1 MTTDPNRL
9 MPAMSIFSSLRKRS
23 MTAAALLA
31 AALLIGAGPRSR
43 ALAQQTDPHHPSAA
57 GSGET
62 LVCPVPPQ
70 APAVDPDVVG
80 RYLAADDLEGRL
92 AGSPGARCA
101 GDFIARQFELLGLE
115 PAGEDGT
122 FFQTVPLASSIN
134 PHAPSGTGR
143 NVVALLRGD
152 DPNRRADVVIIGAH
166 YDHLGRGPFGSLEPD
181 ANAIHNG
188 ADDNASGVAA
198 LLETADLLV
207 HGQPPARSILFIAFT
222 GEEFGLLGSA
232 QYARAPTMPLER
244 TVAMLNLDM
253 VGRLGTGPL
262 IVYGVDTA
270 AEWERLVND
279 TAAELGVEVAFNGSG
294 YGPSDHTSFYSQ
306 DIPVLHFF
314 TNVHSEYHKPSDDW
328 ELIDVEGLLRV
339 SALVAGIVERVAER
353 PTRLTLQ
360 RAEAPPPVSE
370 GGYGAYLGTV
380 PDFAP
385 VDFGVRLS
393 GVSAG
398 SPAEQAGMHK
408 GDVLIRLG
416 GQEIEDL
423 YAFTDALRSH
433 APGDTVEIVVLRE
446 GEEVPLV
453 AVLGSRGERE

>member
-1 MTTDPNRL
+1 MTHPNRL
-9 MPAMSIFSSLRKRS
+9 MAAMSMLSRRGT
-23 MTAAALLA
+23 TATVLFGAV
-31 AALLIGAGPRSR
+31 ALLIGVGPRSL
-43 ALAQQTDPHHPSAA
+43 ALAQQTDPHDTS
-57 GSGET
+57 GTVSGET
-62 LVCPVPPQ
+62 LVCPTPPA
-70 APAVDPDVVG
+70 APAVDPAVVG

-92 AGSPGARCA
+92 AGSPGERCA
-101 GDFIARQFELLGLE
+101 GDFIAGQFELLGLE

-122 FFQTVPLASSIN
+122 FFQPLPLASSIN

-152 DPNRRADVVIIGAH
+152 DPDRRTEIVIVGAH

-181 ANAIHNG
+181 ANEIHNG

-198 LLETADLLV
+198 LLETADRLV
-207 HGQPPARSILFIAFT
+207 HRQPPARSILFIAFT

-232 QYARAPTMPLER
+232 HYARTPTIPLDR

-253 VGRLGTGPL
+253 VGRLGSGPL

-270 AEWERLVND
+270 AEWRELVSE
-279 TAAELGVEVAFNGSG
+279 TAAELGLEVAFNGSG
-294 YGPSDHTSFYSQ
+294 YGPSDHTSFYSS

-328 ELIDVEGLLRV
+328 ELIDVEGLFSV
-339 SALVAGIVERVAER
+339 SALVAGVAERVAER

-360 RAEAPPPVSE
+360 RTEAPPPARE

-393 GVSAG
+393 GVRAG
-398 SPAEQAGMHK
+398 SPAEQAGMQK
-408 GDVLIRLG
+408 GDILIRFHG
-416 GQEIEDL
+416 EEIADL
-423 YAFTDALRSH
+423 YVFTDALRSH

>member
-1 MTTDPNRL
+1 MPLSPATMRL
-9 MPAMSIFSSLRKRS
+9 RTATVLLG
-23 MTAAALLA
+23 AAALLA
-31 AALLIGAGPRSR
+31 GSGLRGP
-43 ALAQQTDPHHPSAA
+43 ALAQGTDTHDPSGGASA
-57 GSGET
+57 ET
-62 LVCPVPPQ
+62 LVCPMT
-70 APAVDPDVVG
+70 PAASDVDPAVVG

-92 AGSPGARCA
+92 AGSPGERCA
-101 GDFIARQFELLGLE
+101 GEFIASQFELLGLE
-115 PAGEDGT
+115 PAGENGT
-122 FFQTVPLASSIN
+122 FFQPLPLASSIN

-152 DPNRRADVVIIGAH
+152 DPERRTEVVIVGAH

-181 ANAIHNG
+181 AAEIHNG

-198 LLETADLLV
+198 LLEAADRLAS
-207 HGQPPARSILFIAFT
+207 GPRPARSILFIAFT

-232 QYARAPTMPLER
+232 HYTRAPTMALER

-253 VGRLGTGPL
+253 VGRLGHGPL

-270 AEWERLVND
+270 AEWEELVSG
-279 TAAELGVEVAFNGSG
+279 TAAELGVELVFNGSG

-328 ELIDVEGLLRV
+328 ELIDVAGLFKV
-339 SALVAGIVERVAER
+339 AALVAEIAERVAER

-360 RAEAPPPVSE
+360 RTEAPPAAAGE

-393 GVSAG
+393 GVRAG
-398 SPAEQAGMHK
+398 SPAEEAGMQK
-408 GDVLIRLG
+408 GDILIRFAG
-416 GQEIEDL
+416 EEIADL

-433 APGDTVEIVVLRE
+433 APGDKVEIVVLRE

>member
-1 MTTDPNRL
+1 MIEPNQL
-9 MPAMSIFSSLRKRS
+9 MAAMSILTRRS
-23 MTAAALLA
+23 TTATAWLA
-31 AALLIGAGPRSR
+31 AALLTGAGPWDL
-43 ALAQQTDPHHPSAA
+43 ALAQETDPHDPPESGA
-57 GSGET
+57 GET
-62 LVCPVPPQ
+62 LVCPTPP
-70 APAVDPDVVG
+70 AATAVDPAVVG
-80 RYLAADDLEGRL
+80 GYLAADNLEGRL

-101 GDFIARQFELLGLE
+101 GDFIARQFELIGLE

-122 FFQTVPLASSIN
+122 FFQPLPLASSIN

-152 DPNRRADVVIIGAH
+152 DPDRRSEVVIIGAH

-181 ANAIHNG
+181 ANEIHNG

-198 LLETADLLV
+198 MLEAADRLA
-207 HGQPPARSILFIAFT
+207 HRHPPARSILFIAFT

-232 QYARAPTMPLER
+232 HYTRSPTIPLER
-244 TVAMLNLDM
+244 AVAMLNLDM
-253 VGRLGTGPL
+253 VGRLGSGPL

-270 AEWERLVND
+270 AEWEELVSG

-294 YGPSDHTSFYSQ
+294 YGPSDHTSFYSSE
-306 DIPVLHFF
+306 IPVLHFF

-328 ELIDVEGLLRV
+328 ELIDVEGLFAV
-339 SALVAGIVERVAER
+339 SGLVAGIAERVAER

-360 RAEAPPPVSE
+360 WTEAPPPARE

-393 GVSAG
+393 GVRAG
-398 SPAEQAGMHK
+398 SPAEQAGMQK
-408 GDVLIRLG
+408 GDVLIRFDG
-416 GQEIEDL
+416 EEIEDL
-423 YAFTDALRSH
+423 YVFTDALRSH
-433 APGDTVEIVVLRE
+433 APGDTVEVVVLRE

>member
-1 MTTDPNRL
+1 MTNDPNRP
-9 MPAMSIFSSLRKRS
+9 MAAMSRISRRS
-23 MTAAALLA
+23 ATAAAQLVIAALLA
-31 AALLIGAGPRSR
+31 GFGPRGQ
-43 ALAQQTDPHHPSAA
+43 AQAQQTDPHDPAEA

-62 LVCPVPPQ
+62 LVCPTLPTAQTVD
-70 APAVDPDVVG
+70 PAVVG
-80 RYLAADDLEGRL
+80 GYLAADDLEGRL
-92 AGSPGARCA
+92 AGSPGAACA
-101 GDFIARQFELLGLE
+101 GEFIARQFELLGLE
-115 PAGEDGT
+115 PAGADGT
-122 FFQTVPLASSIN
+122 FFQPVPLASSIN

-152 DPNRRADVVIIGAH
+152 DPNRRMEIVIVGAH
-166 YDHLGRGPFGSLEPD
+166 YDHLGRGPFGSLEPE
-181 ANAIHNG
+181 ANEIHNG

-198 LLETADLLV
+198 LLEAADRLA
-207 HGQPPARSILFIAFT
+207 HRQPPARSILFIAFT

-232 QYARAPTMPLER
+232 YYAREPTIPLER

-253 VGRLGTGPL
+253 VGRLGSGQL

-270 AEWERLVND
+270 AEWEELVSE
-279 TAAELGVEVAFNGSG
+279 TAAELGLEVAFNGSG

-328 ELIDVEGLLRV
+328 ELIDVEGLFSV
-339 SALVAGIVERVAER
+339 SALVAGIAERVAER

-360 RAEAPPPVSE
+360 RTEAPPPARE

-398 SPAEQAGMHK
+398 SPAEQAGMQK
-408 GDVLIRLG
+408 GDVLIRFDG
-416 GQEIEDL
+416 EEIEDL
-423 YAFTDALRSH
+423 YVFTDALRAH
-433 APGDTVEIVVLRE
+433 APGDTVEVVVLRE

>member
-9 MPAMSIFSSLRKRS
+9 ITTMSILSRRS
-23 MTAAALLA
+23 VTAAALLFA
-31 AALLIGAGPRSR
+31 AALLTGAGPHGQ
-43 ALAQQTDPHHPSAA
+43 ALAQQTDPHDPPKAE
-57 GSGET
+57 SGET
-62 LVCPVPPQ
+62 LVCPTPPA
-70 APAVDPDVVG
+70 APAVDPAAVG

-122 FFQTVPLASSIN
+122 FFQPLPLASSIN

-152 DPNRRADVVIIGAH
+152 DPDLRTEIVIVGAH

-181 ANAIHNG
+181 ANEIHNG

-198 LLETADLLV
+198 MLEAADRLV
-207 HGQPPARSILFIAFT
+207 HRQPPARSILFIAFT

-232 QYARAPTMPLER
+232 HYARSPTIPLER
-244 TVAMLNLDM
+244 AVAMLNLDM

-262 IVYGVDTA
+262 IVYGIDTA
-270 AEWERLVND
+270 AEWEELVSG
-279 TAAELGVEVAFNGSG
+279 TAAELGLEVAFNGSG
-294 YGPSDHTSFYSQ
+294 YGPSDHTSFYSS

-314 TNVHSEYHKPSDDW
+314 TNVHSDYHKPSDDW
-328 ELIDVEGLLRV
+328 ELIDVEGLFSV
-339 SALVAGIVERVAER
+339 SALVADVAERVAEW

-360 RAEAPPPVSE
+360 RTEAPPPAASE

-393 GVSAG
+393 GVRAG
-398 SPAEQAGMHK
+398 SPAEEAGMQK
-408 GDVLIRLG
+408 GDILIRFDEE
-416 GQEIEDL
+416 EIEDL
-423 YAFTDALRSH
+423 YVFTDALRSH

-446 GEEVPLV
+446 GEELPLV
-453 AVLGSRGERE
+453 AVLGSRGGRE

>member
-1 MTTDPNRL
+1 MTNDPNRL
-9 MPAMSIFSSLRKRS
+9 MAAMSILSRRGP
-23 MTAAALLA
+23 TAAVLLA
-31 AALLIGAGPRSR
+31 AALVAAAGSPGR
-43 ALAQQTDPHHPSAA
+43 ALAQQTDPQDPSEAE
-57 GSGET
+57 SGET
-62 LVCPVPPQ
+62 LVCPTPP
-70 APAVDPDVVG
+70 AATAVDPTVVG
-80 RYLAADDLEGRL
+80 EYLAADDLEGRL

-101 GDFIARQFELLGLE
+101 GDFIARQLELLGLE

-122 FFQTVPLASSIN
+122 FFQSLPLASSIN

-152 DPNRRADVVIIGAH
+152 DPDRRTEIVIVGAH

-181 ANAIHNG
+181 ANEIHNG

-198 LLETADLLV
+198 LLETADRLV
-207 HGQPPARSILFIAFT
+207 HRQPPARSILFIAFT

-232 QYARAPTMPLER
+232 HYTRSPTIPLER
-244 TVAMLNLDM
+244 AVAMLNLDM

-262 IVYGVDTA
+262 IVYGIDTA
-270 AEWERLVND
+270 AEWEELVSG
-279 TAAELGVEVAFNGSG
+279 TAAELGLEVAFNGSG
-294 YGPSDHTSFYSQ
+294 YGPSDHTSFYSS

-314 TNVHSEYHKPSDDW
+314 TNVHSEYHKPTDDW
-328 ELIDVEGLLRV
+328 ELIDVEGLFSV
-339 SALVAGIVERVAER
+339 SALVAGIAERVAER

-360 RAEAPPPVSE
+360 RTEAPPPARE

-393 GVSAG
+393 GVRAG
-398 SPAEQAGMHK
+398 SPAEQAGMQK
-408 GDVLIRLG
+408 GDVLIRFDG
-416 GQEIEDL
+416 AEIDDL
-423 YAFTDALRSH
+423 YVFTDALRSH
-433 APGDTVEIVVLRE
+433 APGDTVEVVVLRE

>member
-1 MTTDPNRL
+1 ME
-9 MPAMSIFSSLRKRS
+9 I
-23 MTAAALLA
+23 
-31 AALLIGAGPRSR
+31 
-43 ALAQQTDPHHPSAA
+43 
-57 GSGET
+57 
-62 LVCPVPPQ
+62 
-70 APAVDPDVVG
+70 
-80 RYLAADDLEGRL
+80 
-92 AGSPGARCA
+92 
-101 GDFIARQFELLGLE
+101 
-115 PAGEDGT
+115 
-122 FFQTVPLASSIN
+122 
-134 PHAPSGTGR
+134 
-143 NVVALLRGD
+143 
-152 DPNRRADVVIIGAH
+152 VIVGAH

-181 ANAIHNG
+181 ANEIHNG

-198 LLETADLLV
+198 LLETADRLV
-207 HGQPPARSILFIAFT
+207 HRQPPARSVLFIAFT

-232 QYARAPTMPLER
+232 YYAREPTIPLER

-253 VGRLGTGPL
+253 VGRLGSGQL

-270 AEWERLVND
+270 AEWEELVSE
-279 TAAELGVEVAFNGSG
+279 TAAELGLEVAFNGSG

-328 ELIDVEGLLRV
+328 ELIDVEGLFSV
-339 SALVAGIVERVAER
+339 SALVAAIAERVAER

-360 RAEAPPPVSE
+360 RTEAPPPARE

-398 SPAEQAGMHK
+398 SPAEQAGMQK
-408 GDVLIRLG
+408 GDVLIRFDG
-416 GQEIEDL
+416 EEIEDL

-433 APGDTVEIVVLRE
+433 APGDTVEVVVLRE

>member
-1 MTTDPNRL
+1 MTTEPNRP
-9 MPAMSIFSSLRKRS
+9 MAAMSRLSRRG
-23 MTAAALLA
+23 TNAAALLSA
-31 AALLIGAGPRSR
+31 AALLLGVGPRGM
-43 ALAQQTDPHHPSAA
+43 ALAQEAVSQDSAEA
-57 GSGET
+57 GGGET
-62 LVCPVPPQ
+62 LVCPTPPA
-70 APAVDPDVVG
+70 APAVDPAVVG

-92 AGSPGARCA
+92 AGSPGEQCA
-101 GDFIARQFELLGLE
+101 GDFIARQFELLGLD
-115 PAGEDGT
+115 PAGEEDT
-122 FFQTVPLASSIN
+122 FFQPLPLASSIN

-143 NVVALLRGD
+143 NVVALLPGD
-152 DPNRRADVVIIGAH
+152 DPDRRAEIVIIGAH

-181 ANAIHNG
+181 ANEIHNG

-198 LLETADLLV
+198 LLEAADRLV
-207 HGQPPARSILFIAFT
+207 HRQPPARSILFIAFT

-232 QYARAPTMPLER
+232 HFTRAPTIPLER
-244 TVAMLNLDM
+244 AVAMLNLDM

-270 AEWERLVND
+270 AEWEELVSG
-279 TAAELGVEVAFNGSG
+279 TAAELGLEVAFNGSG
-294 YGPSDHTSFYSQ
+294 YGPSDHTSFYSS

-328 ELIDVEGLLRV
+328 ELIDVEGLFSV
-339 SALVAGIVERVAER
+339 SALVAGIAERVAER

-360 RAEAPPPVSE
+360 RTEAPPPAARE

-393 GVSAG
+393 GVGAG
-398 SPAEQAGMHK
+398 SPAEKAGMQK
-408 GDVLIRLG
+408 GDILIRLG
-416 GQEIEDL
+416 GEEIADL

-433 APGDTVEIVVLRE
+433 APGDTVEMVVLRE

>member
-1 MTTDPNRL
+1 MTETNQL
-9 MPAMSIFSSLRKRS
+9 MAVMSILSRRS
-23 MTAAALLA
+23 TTATALLA
-31 AALLIGAGPRSR
+31 AAVLLPGAGPRGL
-43 ALAQQTDPHHPSAA
+43 ALSQETDPHDPPEAVA
-57 GSGET
+57 GET
-62 LVCPVPPQ
+62 LVCPTPPV
-70 APAVDPDVVG
+70 ATAVDPAVVG

-122 FFQTVPLASSIN
+122 FFQPLPLASSIN

-143 NVVALLRGD
+143 NLVALLRGD
-152 DPNRRADVVIIGAH
+152 DPDRRSEVVIIGAH

-181 ANAIHNG
+181 ANEIHNG

-198 LLETADLLV
+198 LLETADRLA
-207 HGQPPARSILFIAFT
+207 HRQPPARSILFIAFT

-232 QYARAPTMPLER
+232 HYTRSPTISLER
-244 TVAMLNLDM
+244 AVAMLNLDM
-253 VGRLGTGPL
+253 VGRLGAGPL
-262 IVYGVDTA
+262 IVYGIDTA
-270 AEWERLVND
+270 AEWEELVSG

-294 YGPSDHTSFYSQ
+294 YGPSDHTSFYSS
-306 DIPVLHFF
+306 DVPVLHFF

-328 ELIDVEGLLRV
+328 ELIDVEGLFTV
-339 SALVAGIVERVAER
+339 SALVAGIAERIAER

-360 RAEAPPPVSE
+360 RTEAPPPARE

-393 GVSAG
+393 GVRAG
-398 SPAEQAGMHK
+398 SPAEQAGMQK
-408 GDVLIRLG
+408 GDVLIRFDG
-416 GQEIEDL
+416 EEIEDL
-423 YAFTDALRSH
+423 YVFTDALRSH
-433 APGDTVEIVVLRE
+433 APGDTVKVVVLRE

>member
-1 MTTDPNRL
+1 MTNDPNRP
-9 MPAMSIFSSLRKRS
+9 MAAMSRISRRS
-23 MTAAALLA
+23 AAAAAQLVIAALLA
-31 AALLIGAGPRSR
+31 GVGLRGQAQ
-43 ALAQQTDPHHPSAA
+43 AQQTDPHDPAEA
-57 GSGET
+57 ESGET
-62 LVCPVPPQ
+62 LVCPTLPTAPTVD
-70 APAVDPDVVG
+70 PAVVG
-80 RYLAADDLEGRL
+80 GYLAADDLEGRL
-92 AGSPGARCA
+92 AGSPGAACA
-101 GDFIARQFELLGLE
+101 GEFIARQFELLGLE
-115 PAGEDGT
+115 PAGADGT
-122 FFQTVPLASSIN
+122 FFQPVPLASSIN

-152 DPNRRADVVIIGAH
+152 DPNRRMEIVIVGAH
-166 YDHLGRGPFGSLEPD
+166 YDHLGRGPFGSLEPE
-181 ANAIHNG
+181 ANEIHNG

-198 LLETADLLV
+198 LLEAADRLA
-207 HGQPPARSILFIAFT
+207 HRQPPARSILFIAFT

-232 QYARAPTMPLER
+232 YYAREPTIPLER

-253 VGRLGTGPL
+253 VGRLGSGQL

-270 AEWERLVND
+270 AEWEELVSE
-279 TAAELGVEVAFNGSG
+279 TAAELGLEVAFNGSG

-328 ELIDVEGLLRV
+328 ELIDVEGLFSV
-339 SALVAGIVERVAER
+339 SALVAGIAERVAER

-360 RAEAPPPVSE
+360 RTEAPPPARE

-398 SPAEQAGMHK
+398 SPAEQAGMQK
-408 GDVLIRLG
+408 GDVLIRFDG
-416 GQEIEDL
+416 EEIEDL
-423 YAFTDALRSH
+423 YVFTDALRSH
-433 APGDTVEIVVLRE
+433 APGDTVDVVVLRE

-453 AVLGSRGERE
+453 AVLASRGERE

>member
-1 MTTDPNRL
+1 MA
-9 MPAMSIFSSLRKRS
+9 AMSILSRRGTTAPVLL
-23 MTAAALLA
+23 AAALLA
-31 AALLIGAGPRSR
+31 AAGSPGR
-43 ALAQQTDPHHPSAA
+43 ALAQQTDPQDPSEAE
-57 GSGET
+57 SGET
-62 LVCPVPPQ
+62 LVCPTPP
-70 APAVDPDVVG
+70 AATAVDPTVVG
-80 RYLAADDLEGRL
+80 EYLAADDLEGRL

-101 GDFIARQFELLGLE
+101 GDFIARQLELLGLE

-122 FFQTVPLASSIN
+122 FFQSLPLASSIN

-152 DPNRRADVVIIGAH
+152 DPDRRTEIVIVGAH

-181 ANAIHNG
+181 ANEIHNG

-198 LLETADLLV
+198 LLETADRLV
-207 HGQPPARSILFIAFT
+207 HRQPPARSILFIAFT

-232 QYARAPTMPLER
+232 HYTRSPTIPLER
-244 TVAMLNLDM
+244 AVAMLNLDM

-262 IVYGVDTA
+262 IVYGIDTA
-270 AEWERLVND
+270 AEWEELVSE
-279 TAAELGVEVAFNGSG
+279 TAAELGLEVAFNGSG
-294 YGPSDHTSFYSQ
+294 YGPSDHTSFYSS

-314 TNVHSEYHKPSDDW
+314 TNVHSEYHKPTDDW
-328 ELIDVEGLLRV
+328 ELIDVEGLFSV
-339 SALVAGIVERVAER
+339 SALVAGIAERVAER

-360 RAEAPPPVSE
+360 RTEAPPPARE

-393 GVSAG
+393 GVRAG
-398 SPAEQAGMHK
+398 SPAEQAGMQK
-408 GDVLIRLG
+408 GDVLIRFDG
-416 GQEIEDL
+416 AEIDDL
-423 YAFTDALRSH
+423 YVFTDALRSH
-433 APGDTVEIVVLRE
+433 APGDTVEVVVLRE

>member
-1 MTTDPNRL
+1 
-9 MPAMSIFSSLRKRS
+9 
-23 MTAAALLA
+23 MTAAAQLVI
-31 AALLIGAGPRSR
+31 AALLAGVGPRGQ
-43 ALAQQTDPHHPSAA
+43 AQAQQTDPHDPAEA

-62 LVCPVPPQ
+62 LVCPTLPTAQTVD
-70 APAVDPDVVG
+70 PAVVG
-80 RYLAADDLEGRL
+80 GYLAADDLEGRL
-92 AGSPGARCA
+92 AGSPGAACA
-101 GDFIARQFELLGLE
+101 GEFIARQFELLGLE
-115 PAGEDGT
+115 PAGADGT
-122 FFQTVPLASSIN
+122 FFQPVPLASSIN

-152 DPNRRADVVIIGAH
+152 DPNRRMEIVIVGAH
-166 YDHLGRGPFGSLEPD
+166 YDHLGRGPFGSLEPE
-181 ANAIHNG
+181 ANEIHNG

-198 LLETADLLV
+198 LLEAADRLA
-207 HGQPPARSILFIAFT
+207 HRQPPARSILFIAFT

-232 QYARAPTMPLER
+232 YYAREPTIPLER

-253 VGRLGTGPL
+253 VGRLGSGQL

-270 AEWERLVND
+270 AEWEELVSE
-279 TAAELGVEVAFNGSG
+279 TAAELGLEVAFNGSG

-328 ELIDVEGLLRV
+328 ELIDVEGLFSV
-339 SALVAGIVERVAER
+339 SALVAGIAERVAER

-360 RAEAPPPVSE
+360 RTEAPPPARE

-398 SPAEQAGMHK
+398 SPAEQAGMQK
-408 GDVLIRLG
+408 GDVLIRFDG
-416 GQEIEDL
+416 EEIEDL
-423 YAFTDALRSH
+423 YVFTDALRSH
-433 APGDTVEIVVLRE
+433 APGDTVEVVVLRE

>member
-1 MTTDPNRL
+1 MA
-9 MPAMSIFSSLRKRS
+9 AMSRISRRS
-23 MTAAALLA
+23 VTAAAQLVIAALLA
-31 AALLIGAGPRSR
+31 GVGPRGQ
-43 ALAQQTDPHHPSAA
+43 AQAQQTDPHDPAEA

-62 LVCPVPPQ
+62 LVCPTLPTAQTVD
-70 APAVDPDVVG
+70 PAVVG
-80 RYLAADDLEGRL
+80 GYLAADDLEGRL
-92 AGSPGARCA
+92 AGSPGAACA
-101 GDFIARQFELLGLE
+101 GEFIARQFELLGLE
-115 PAGEDGT
+115 PAGADGT
-122 FFQTVPLASSIN
+122 FFQPVPLASSIN

-152 DPNRRADVVIIGAH
+152 DPNRRMEIVIVGAH
-166 YDHLGRGPFGSLEPD
+166 YDHLGRGPFGSLEPE
-181 ANAIHNG
+181 ANEIHNG

-198 LLETADLLV
+198 LLEAADRLA
-207 HGQPPARSILFIAFT
+207 HRQPPARSILFIAFT

-232 QYARAPTMPLER
+232 YYAREPTIPLER

-253 VGRLGTGPL
+253 VGRLGSGQL

-270 AEWERLVND
+270 AEWEELVSE
-279 TAAELGVEVAFNGSG
+279 TAAELGLEVAFNGSG

-328 ELIDVEGLLRV
+328 ELIDVEGLFSV
-339 SALVAGIVERVAER
+339 SALVAGIAERVAER

-360 RAEAPPPVSE
+360 RTEAPPPARE

-398 SPAEQAGMHK
+398 SPAEQAGMQK
-408 GDVLIRLG
+408 GDVLIRFDG
-416 GQEIEDL
+416 EEIEDL
-423 YAFTDALRSH
+423 YVFTDALRSH
-433 APGDTVEIVVLRE
+433 APGDTVEVVVLRE

>member
-1 MTTDPNRL
+1 
-9 MPAMSIFSSLRKRS
+9 MSRSSRRGRIC
-23 MTAAALLA
+23 AALLGA
-31 AALLIGAGPRSR
+31 AWLSIGAGPRGIG
-43 ALAQQTDPHHPSAA
+43 LAQPSDPQDPSATQA
-57 GSGET
+57 EET
-62 LVCPVPPQ
+62 LVCPTPP
-70 APAVDPDVVG
+70 AVWEVDPDVVG

-101 GDFIARQFELLGLE
+101 GDFIASQFGLIGLE

-122 FFQTVPLASSIN
+122 FFQALPLASSIN

-152 DPNRRADVVIIGAH
+152 DPERRDELVIIGAH

-181 ANAIHNG
+181 ANEIHNG

-198 LLETADLLV
+198 LLETADRLA
-207 HGQPPARSILFIAFT
+207 HRQPPARSILFIAFT

-232 QYARAPTMPLER
+232 HFTRTPTVSLDRA
-244 TVAMLNLDM
+244 VAMLNMDM
-253 VGRLGTGPL
+253 VGRLGSGPL

-270 AEWERLVND
+270 TEWEELVSGA
-279 TAAELGVEVAFNGSG
+279 AAELGLEVAFNGSG
-294 YGPSDHTSFYSQ
+294 YGPSDHTSFYSA

-328 ELIDVEGLLRV
+328 ELIDVEGLFSV
-339 SALVAGIVERVAER
+339 SALVAGVAERVAER
-353 PTRLTLQ
+353 PSRLTLQ
-360 RAEAPPPVSE
+360 RIEAPPPAARE

-393 GVSAG
+393 GVRAG
-398 SPAEQAGMHK
+398 SPAEQAGMQK
-408 GDVLIRLG
+408 GDVLIRFDG
-416 GQEIEDL
+416 EEIKDL
-423 YAFTDALRSH
+423 YVFTDALRSH

>member
-1 MTTDPNRL
+1 MTTDPSRL
-9 MPAMSIFSSLRKRS
+9 MAAMSILSRRS
-23 MTAAALLA
+23 TTATALLA
-31 AALLIGAGPRSR
+31 AAMLLTGAGPRGLV
-43 ALAQQTDPHHPSAA
+43 LAQETDPQDPSEARA
-57 GSGET
+57 ET
-62 LVCPVPPQ
+62 LACPTPP
-70 APAVDPDVVG
+70 AATAVDPAVVG
-80 RYLAADDLEGRL
+80 GYLAADDLEGRL

-101 GDFIARQFELLGLE
+101 GDFIASQFELVGLE

-122 FFQTVPLASSIN
+122 FFQALPLASSIN

-152 DPNRRADVVIIGAH
+152 DPERRMEVVVIGAH

-181 ANAIHNG
+181 ANEVHNG

-198 LLETADLLV
+198 LLEAAERLA
-207 HGQPPARSILFIAFT
+207 HRQPPARSILFIAFT

-232 QYARAPTMPLER
+232 HYTRSPTIPLER
-244 TVAMLNLDM
+244 AVAMLNLDM
-253 VGRLGTGPL
+253 VGRLGAGPL
-262 IVYGVDTA
+262 IVYGIDTA
-270 AEWERLVND
+270 AEWEELVSG

-294 YGPSDHTSFYSQ
+294 YGPSDHTSFYSS

-328 ELIDVEGLLRV
+328 ELIDVEGLFSV
-339 SALVAGIVERVAER
+339 SALVAGVAERVAER

-360 RAEAPPPVSE
+360 RTEAPPPARE

-385 VDFGVRLS
+385 VEFGVRLS
-393 GVSAG
+393 GVRAG
-398 SPAEQAGMHK
+398 SPAEQAGMQK
-408 GDVLIRLG
+408 GDVLIRIDRE
-416 GQEIEDL
+416 EIEDL
-423 YAFTDALRSH
+423 YVFTDALRSH

-453 AVLGSRGERE
+453 AVLGSRRERE

>member
-1 MTTDPNRL
+1 MA
-9 MPAMSIFSSLRKRS
+9 AMSILSRRGP
-23 MTAAALLA
+23 TAAVLLA
-31 AALLIGAGPRSR
+31 AALVAAAGSPGR
-43 ALAQQTDPHHPSAA
+43 ALAQQTDPQDPSEAE
-57 GSGET
+57 SGET
-62 LVCPVPPQ
+62 LVCPTPP
-70 APAVDPDVVG
+70 AATAVDPTVVG
-80 RYLAADDLEGRL
+80 EYLAADDLEGRL

-101 GDFIARQFELLGLE
+101 GDFIARQLELLGLE

-122 FFQTVPLASSIN
+122 FFQSLPLASSIN

-152 DPNRRADVVIIGAH
+152 DPDRRTEIVIVGAH

-181 ANAIHNG
+181 ANEIHNG

-198 LLETADLLV
+198 LLETADRLV
-207 HGQPPARSILFIAFT
+207 HRQPPARSILFIAFT

-232 QYARAPTMPLER
+232 HYTRSPTIPLER
-244 TVAMLNLDM
+244 AVAMLNLDM

-262 IVYGVDTA
+262 IVYGIDTA
-270 AEWERLVND
+270 AEWEELVSG
-279 TAAELGVEVAFNGSG
+279 TAAELGLEVAFNGSG
-294 YGPSDHTSFYSQ
+294 YGPSDHTSFYSS

-314 TNVHSEYHKPSDDW
+314 TNVHSEYHKPTDDW
-328 ELIDVEGLLRV
+328 ELIDVEGLFSV
-339 SALVAGIVERVAER
+339 SALVAGIAERVAER

-360 RAEAPPPVSE
+360 RTEAPPPARE

-393 GVSAG
+393 GVRAG
-398 SPAEQAGMHK
+398 SPAEQAGMQK
-408 GDVLIRLG
+408 GDVLIRFDG
-416 GQEIEDL
+416 AEIDDL
-423 YAFTDALRSH
+423 YVFTDALRSH
-433 APGDTVEIVVLRE
+433 APGDTVEVVVLRE

>member
-1 MTTDPNRL
+1 MTNDPNRP
-9 MPAMSIFSSLRKRS
+9 MAAMSRISRRS
-23 MTAAALLA
+23 AAAAAQLVIAALLA
-31 AALLIGAGPRSR
+31 GVGLRGQAQ
-43 ALAQQTDPHHPSAA
+43 AQQTDPHDPAEA
-57 GSGET
+57 ESGET
-62 LVCPVPPQ
+62 LVCPTLPTAPTVD
-70 APAVDPDVVG
+70 PAVVG
-80 RYLAADDLEGRL
+80 GYLAADDLEGRL
-92 AGSPGARCA
+92 AGSPGAACA
-101 GDFIARQFELLGLE
+101 GEFIARQFELLGLE
-115 PAGEDGT
+115 PAGADGT
-122 FFQTVPLASSIN
+122 FFQPVPLASSIN

-152 DPNRRADVVIIGAH
+152 DPNRRMEIVIVGAH
-166 YDHLGRGPFGSLEPD
+166 YDHLGRGPFGSLEPE
-181 ANAIHNG
+181 ANEIHNG

-198 LLETADLLV
+198 LLEAADRLA
-207 HGQPPARSILFIAFT
+207 HRQPPARSILFIAFT

-232 QYARAPTMPLER
+232 YYAREPTIPLER

-253 VGRLGTGPL
+253 VGRLGSGQL

-270 AEWERLVND
+270 AEWEELVSE
-279 TAAELGVEVAFNGSG
+279 TAAELGLEVAFNGSG

-328 ELIDVEGLLRV
+328 ELIDVEGLFSV
-339 SALVAGIVERVAER
+339 SALVAGIAERVAER

-360 RAEAPPPVSE
+360 RTEAPPPARE

-398 SPAEQAGMHK
+398 SPAEQAGMQK
-408 GDVLIRLG
+408 GDVLIRFDG
-416 GQEIEDL
+416 EEIEDL
-423 YAFTDALRSH
+423 YVFTDALRSH
-433 APGDTVEIVVLRE
+433 APGDTVDVVVLRE